1 MTQGAPSEELKLR
14 LLREVASA
22 PASTRAVESR
32 RAAWLL
38 GAAVAASIATY
49 LVVGGVRITGRPMS
63 LVSGTVAG
71 TALIALLTLWSIV
84 GRGRAMSG
92 RASAWLT
99 TIALVSPLALFAW
112 KLFWSVQFEGGLDR
126 WPSRAGFRCLG
137 LSLALGA
144 LPLVAFLFIR
154 RGTDAVHP
162 GRAGMA
168 LGVGLGLAAATL
180 VDAWCPVAYV
190 PHLLL
195 GHILPVALLGAMGLI
210 VGRKVLAP

>member
-1 MTQGAPSEELKLR
+1 MTQGAPSEDLKLR

-22 PASTRAVESR
+22 PASTRTAESL

-38 GAAVAASIATY
+38 GCAVAASIATY
-49 LVVGGVRITGRPMS
+49 LVLGGVRITGRPIS
-63 LVSGTVAG
+63 LVVGTVLG
-71 TALIALLTLWSIV
+71 TALIAALTLWGV
-84 GRGRAMSG
+84 VARGRAMSG

-99 TIALVSPLALFAW
+99 TVALLSPLALFGW
-112 KLFWSVQFEGGLDR
+112 KLWWSLQYEGGLDR

-144 LPLVAFLFIR
+144 LPLAAFLFIR
-154 RGTDAVHP
+154 RGTDPVHP

-168 LGVGLGLAAATL
+168 LGVALGLAVAPL

-195 GHILPVALLGAMGLI
+195 GHILPVVALGAMGLF

>member
-1 MTQGAPSEELKLR
+1 MTQGAPSEDLKLR

-22 PASTRAVESR
+22 PASTRTAESL

-38 GAAVAASIATY
+38 GCAVAASIATY
-49 LVVGGVRITGRPMS
+49 LVLGGVRITGRPIS
-63 LVSGTVAG
+63 LVVGTVLGVVA
-71 TALIALLTLWSIV
+71 
-84 GRGRAMSG
+84 RGRAMSG

-99 TIALVSPLALFAW
+99 TVALLSPLALFGW
-112 KLFWSVQFEGGLDR
+112 KLWWSLQYEGGLDR

-144 LPLVAFLFIR
+144 LPLAAFLFIR
-154 RGTDAVHP
+154 RGTDPVHP

-168 LGVGLGLAAATL
+168 LGVALGLAVAPL

-195 GHILPVALLGAMGLI
+195 GHILPVVALGAMGLF